1 MLALDDNVALFIEN
15 RLIKSCDR
23 NNATI
28 QKLGV
33 LFEIPLFL
41 RGNGNSG
48 GDPWETFFGG

>member
-1 MLALDDNVALFIEN
+1 MTSF
-15 RLIKSCDR
+15 IKSCDR

-41 RGNGNSG
+41 RGNENSG